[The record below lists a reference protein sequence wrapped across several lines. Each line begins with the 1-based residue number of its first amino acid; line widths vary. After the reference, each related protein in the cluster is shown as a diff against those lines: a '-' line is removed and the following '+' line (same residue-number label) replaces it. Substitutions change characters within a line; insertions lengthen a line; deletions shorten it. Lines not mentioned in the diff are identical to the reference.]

1 MIDFGAIGTAT
12 SLATRMYGEAK
23 RAAILVT
30 ELVWRL
36 RPPVPA
42 FRVQAVRRRSG
53 RRRHERFDHPVRA
66 RQNLGER
73 AQAGVP

>member
-12 SLATRMYGEAK
+12 SLATRLYGEAK

-36 RPPVPA
+36 RPLCP
-42 FRVQAVRRRSG
+42 RSECS
-53 RRRHERFDHPVRA
+53 H
-66 RQNLGER
+66 
-73 AQAGVP
+73 